1 MCALQKCKIVS
12 MSTETHKEDSL
23 NESHSPEIENS
34 HEKEMNDVPPSRS
47 EQSALSYFKEILKF
61 VIVAAIIVV
70 PIRAFVAQPFIVS
83 GSSMYPTFK
92 NGQYLIVDEIG
103 YDFHAPR
110 RGDVIVFHYPKD
122 PSKFFIKRIIGLPGE
137 TVDIHNGKI
146 MIKNKAHPNGFT
158 LSEPY
163 VKNPSHGNSE
173 RTLTSTEYF
182 MMGDNRVASSD
193 SRYWGPLPTKLIVGH
208 VLLRLFPVQNASID
222 PGSIAKNLYPEI

>member
-1 MCALQKCKIVS
+1 
-12 MSTETHKEDSL
+12 
-23 NESHSPEIENS
+23 
-34 HEKEMNDVPPSRS
+34 MNDVPPSRS

-122 PSKFFIKRIIGLPGE
+122 PSKFFIIRIIGLPGE
-137 TVDIHNGKI
+137 TVDIHS
-146 MIKNKAHPNGFT
+146 KA
-158 LSEPY
+158 Y
-163 VKNPSHGNSE
+163 V
-173 RTLTSTEYF
+173 
-182 MMGDNRVASSD
+182 SD
-193 SRYWGPLPTKLIVGH
+193 ED
-208 VLLRLFPVQNASID
+208 A
-222 PGSIAKNLYPEI
+222 AKRDRINIWSGTFDMPWEWRARHRRR